1 MRIKDKIRC
10 LQMATTEIITDIS
23 ICKTKDERLQIERS
37 TNKVQLDEFTKELG
51 RVRKELENLQ
61 ENVK

>member
-61 ENVK
+61 EKVK